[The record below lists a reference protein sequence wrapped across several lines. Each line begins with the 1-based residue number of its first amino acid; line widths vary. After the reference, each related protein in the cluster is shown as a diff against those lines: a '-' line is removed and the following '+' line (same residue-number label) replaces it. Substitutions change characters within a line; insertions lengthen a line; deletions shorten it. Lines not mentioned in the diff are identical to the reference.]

1 MHNDILEAK
10 IEAAKRRRDTGVDM
24 GRCLSLLAMLDDRKT
39 ENLQRVARHEEDEI
53 SLKNR
58 IQVNEANNL
67 IRGVDKAIDIHGRDQ
82 LAKCVSKQNELLAQV
97 ELIEEIEKFMKGD

>member
-10 IEAAKRRRDTGVDM
+10 IEAAKRRREKGVDM

-39 ENLQRVARHEEDEI
+39 ENLQRVGRHEE
-53 SLKNR
+53 
-58 IQVNEANNL
+58 
-67 IRGVDKAIDIHGRDQ
+67 
-82 LAKCVSKQNELLAQV
+82 NELLAQV